1 MNYSHTPVIKMA
13 KKKETKKNKT
23 KELNLPASGAGL
35 VRYFEDET
43 KGPKLSPNQVV
54 VMVILMGFF
63 CIALRLSGT

>member
-1 MNYSHTPVIKMA
+1 MA
-13 KKKETKKNKT
+13 KKDKK
-23 KELNLPASGAGL
+23 NLPASGAGL

-43 KGPKLSPNQVV
+43 KGPKLSPNHIV

>member
-1 MNYSHTPVIKMA
+1 MA
-13 KKKETKKNKT
+13 KRDKQ
-23 KELNLPASGAGL
+23 NLPASGAGL

-43 KGPKLSPNQVV
+43 KGPKISPKHVV